1 MNKIK
6 IVCDSLSDIS
16 QDYLDLYDIDMLP
29 LSIIIDGVEYKDR
42 IDIDGE
48 KFYKLLREEGVIPKT
63 SQVTY
68 GAFYENFKKH
78 CGLECGILLNK
89 LRHKAEAISIGP
101 NMFNVHTPQEHVEV
115 DSVARMWKFI
125 IRLLEVL

>member
-16 QDYLDLYDIDMLP
+16 QDYLDLYDIDMLS

-78 CGLECGILLNK
+78 CEEGYDILYTYTLQIIWPEEMTRN
-89 LRHKAEAISIGP
+89 
-101 NMFNVHTPQEHVEV
+101 
-115 DSVARMWKFI
+115 SVYHDG
-125 IRLLEVL
+125 

>member
-48 KFYKLLREEGVIPKT
+48 
-63 SQVTY
+63 
-68 GAFYENFKKH
+68 
-78 CGLECGILLNK
+78 C
-89 LRHKAEAISIGP
+89 
-101 NMFNVHTPQEHVEV
+101 
-115 DSVARMWKFI
+115 D
-125 IRLLEVL
+125 

>member
-48 KFYKLLREEGVIPKT
+48 KFYKLLREEGVIPRLPRLHMVPSMRILK
-63 SQVTY
+63 SIVKKVMISYIFQLLQVLQAPT
-68 GAFYENFKKH
+68 
-78 CGLECGILLNK
+78 
-89 LRHKAEAISIGP
+89 R
-101 NMFNVHTPQEHVEV
+101 
-115 DSVARMWKFI
+115 
-125 IRLLEVL
+125 VL